1 MTKPASRDRYRK
13 PVARHSSEFSNTTD
27 SYFTFSGRK
36 SSSRFCKVVVPGSR
50 QIAAS
55 AGSAALFTPSF
66 ALANVSEPQ
75 GHASEQWTRFSAKYD
90 ARLEGMSIGSIPKAE
105 STFLVRCSK
114 A

>member
-66 ALANVSEPQ
+66 ALANVSEPKDRVSDPQ

-90 ARLEGMSIGSIPKAE
+90 AGLRE
-105 STFLVRCSK
+105 
-114 A
+114 